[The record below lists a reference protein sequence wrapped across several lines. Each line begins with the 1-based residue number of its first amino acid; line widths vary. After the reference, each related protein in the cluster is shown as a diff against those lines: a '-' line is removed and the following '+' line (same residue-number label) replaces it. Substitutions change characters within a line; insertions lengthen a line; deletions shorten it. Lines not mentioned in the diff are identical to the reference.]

1 MTLRDFSTVSAN
13 PTEPPCQPSSRISTP
28 SSPYQI
34 VRLVMRFPKL
44 RRNQRWIV
52 ALAVVAL
59 LAVTAATLLLR
70 SNTLSGKTEEQPR
83 TVNVDQIAR
92 LTREGDIRSLS
103 LNGDVVTAQ
112 LADSSI
118 VVSRKESQVSILDI
132 LRSYGVPDS
141 SLQQISLEV
150 KDPLA
155 ALSLIHISEPTRL
168 GMISYAVF
176 CLKKKK

>member
-1 MTLRDFSTVSAN
+1 
-13 PTEPPCQPSSRISTP
+13 
-28 SSPYQI
+28 
-34 VRLVMRFPKL
+34 MRFPKL

-70 SNTLSGKTEEQPR
+70 SDTLSGKTEEQPR

-92 LTREGDIRSLS
+92 LAREGDIRSLS

-155 ALSLIHISEPTRL
+155 ASSQGGTWVFMLVSGISVILVLGVVFPLIEPDGGLQNKEDVVACALNLADRGRDAL
-168 GMISYAVF
+168 GIG
-176 CLKKKK
+176 